1 MRIDRLS
8 LKNFKGFPERE
19 FAFHPQMNL
28 VVGVN
33 GTGKTTLLDGLAV
46 ALGGWLLGIRGTD
59 TRNIRPDELRLRAM
73 TGKNT
78 DHSKRVTWETQY
90 PCEVEA
96 SGELSGEFL
105 TWRRALNSPH
115 GRTRS
120 GEAKN
125 IKALGTDADNAVRKG
140 SEVILPLIS
149 YYGTGRLWDVP
160 RDQTRVKSEKSLT
173 RKSEHSRLAGYNHS
187 LDPRISVS
195 TLVKWIANQSWITF
209 QQNQEPLPY
218 ATVRTAISKCL
229 DRASGLHYDARRGE
243 VVITIADQG
252 PQPFSNLSDGQR
264 TMLALVADIAQKAA
278 TLNPDLGDRVLNET
292 PGVVLIDELDLHL
305 HPIWQRRV
313 IEDLRQTFP
322 KIQFV
327 ATTHSP
333 FLIQSLRS
341 GEELLMLE
349 GSPTAQLANRTLDEI
364 AVGIMGVPES
374 DTSLRYE
381 AMKKTATNYLE
392 TLEKAALAPE
402 TKRTAYEER
411 LAESIAPYADNPA
424 YQAFLEMRRAA
435 KLGK

>member
-125 IKALGTDADNAVRKG
+125 IK
-140 SEVILPLIS
+140 EI
-149 YYGTGRLWDVP
+149 GRAHV
-160 RDQTRVKSEKSLT
+160 
-173 RKSEHSRLAGYNHS
+173 
-187 LDPRISVS
+187 
-195 TLVKWIANQSWITF
+195 
-209 QQNQEPLPY
+209 
-218 ATVRTAISKCL
+218 
-229 DRASGLHYDARRGE
+229 
-243 VVITIADQG
+243 
-252 PQPFSNLSDGQR
+252 
-264 TMLALVADIAQKAA
+264 
-278 TLNPDLGDRVLNET
+278 
-292 PGVVLIDELDLHL
+292 
-305 HPIWQRRV
+305 
-313 IEDLRQTFP
+313 
-322 KIQFV
+322 
-327 ATTHSP
+327 
-333 FLIQSLRS
+333 
-341 GEELLMLE
+341 
-349 GSPTAQLANRTLDEI
+349 
-364 AVGIMGVPES
+364 
-374 DTSLRYE
+374 
-381 AMKKTATNYLE
+381 
-392 TLEKAALAPE
+392 
-402 TKRTAYEER
+402 
-411 LAESIAPYADNPA
+411 
-424 YQAFLEMRRAA
+424 
-435 KLGK
+435 